1 MCSLCPII
9 RITVVRAY
17 WINDLQVQEN
27 KKARPV
33 AICFTYKKNCQ
44 FTCAL
49 SQVQK
54 CRITEQKHG
63 YLAQSTGTYHKARVP
78 TPKLSSP
85 RPCFSKYLVW
95 SIFDLK
101 IFLSYWHVWT
111 SISCNVTLAFWI
123 FGMHVCY
130 LQEHDALVAC

>member
-27 KKARPV
+27 KKGQAGRNM
-33 AICFTYKKNCQ
+33 FYRQ

-63 YLAQSTGTYHKARVP
+63 YLPQSTGTYPKAFF
-78 TPKLSSP
+78 T
-85 RPCFSKYLVW
+85 
-95 SIFDLK
+95 
-101 IFLSYWHVWT
+101 
-111 SISCNVTLAFWI
+111 
-123 FGMHVCY
+123 
-130 LQEHDALVAC
+130 